1 MKILVLNC
9 GSSSVKYKLIDTTTS
24 AVMAE
29 GGVEKIGLPDGF
41 LKYKL
46 ADGSKAIKELGMT
59 DHRGAIEAILGI
71 LTDPELGC
79 ISSYSEIDAV
89 GHRVVHGGEKFS
101 GSVSSTTPSSRR
113 SASATT

>member
-46 ADGSKAIKELGMT
+46 ADGSK
-59 DHRGAIEAILGI
+59 
-71 LTDPELGC
+71 
-79 ISSYSEIDAV
+79 
-89 GHRVVHGGEKFS
+89 
-101 GSVSSTTPSSRR
+101 PSKN
-113 SASATT
+113 SA